1 MSCPYK
7 DLFGAPGTGPH
18 SIRFLG
24 FAVVDTALTVLL
36 ALLTAFLTKTSFV
49 ANFVAWFVLGEVLHY
64 AFGTNTAFLK
74 LISMSPVCSAT
85 KSTLL

>member
-7 DLFGAPGTGPH
+7 DLFGAPGTGAH

-24 FAVVDTALTVLL
+24 FAVVDTLLTVLL
-36 ALLTAFLTKTSFV
+36 AALTAYLTKTSLL
-49 ANFVAWFVLGEVLHY
+49 ANFVAWFVLGEILHY

-74 LISMSPVCSAT
+74 LIRMSPVCYE
-85 KSTLL
+85 